1 MERRGVAETFPGK
14 KREEDFPEGK
24 WFEKGQRRGGPVR
37 GKSRRQNASRRIG
50 LRRCGVFRRS
60 LILYRC
66 HREEYAYS
74 WDTPRLINVGLLVI
88 RLKCA
93 FLERCFKRNTRPVTP
108 PGRGTVRAR
117 ARAPISRTR
126 CFIPAAAAERT
137 RFYLPEEIIMQPHR
151 LPVVCAPRSQ
161 LISVFTFRSVITR
174 RSDAC
179 DIDTRNRQRDFVTRL
194 RGELRS

>member
-1 MERRGVAETFPGK
+1 MQLFINSKRRKQLRICGVECRGVAEVFFYAKKEEVLRENDFGK
-14 KREEDFPEGK
+14 GSAWAVPFAG
-24 WFEKGQRRGGPVR
+24 
-37 GKSRRQNASRRIG
+37 GKSRQRNVALRRVASRRVG

-108 PGRGTVRAR
+108 PGRDTVHAR
-117 ARAPISRTR
+117 GPISRTR
-126 CFIPAAAAERT
+126 YFIPVAA
-137 RFYLPEEIIMQPHR
+137 
-151 LPVVCAPRSQ
+151 
-161 LISVFTFRSVITR
+161 
-174 RSDAC
+174 
-179 DIDTRNRQRDFVTRL
+179 
-194 RGELRS
+194 RGFIYRKK